1 MENIIIFG
9 IIIVSVIVNIVK
21 NYKKESEKN
30 SKRVIIGKKPQQLNA
45 PASNNSE
52 VYPRPSNPTEAYESL
67 EYNSQTNQNQP
78 NTEDLYI
85 SDYIA
90 QYDAEMEE
98 LTENRSDEASCS
110 SINIAFETTDELK
123 KAVLYSTIL
132 ERKF

>member
-30 SKRVIIGKKPQQLNA
+30 SKRVIIGKKPQQVNS
-45 PASNNSE
+45 PASNSE
-52 VYPRPSNPTEAYESL
+52 DSPYSFNPSETYESL
-67 EYNSQTNQNQP
+67 EYNSQTVQNQP
-78 NTEDLYI
+78 RANGLST

-90 QYDAEMEE
+90 KYNAEMEE
-98 LTENRSDEASCS
+98 LTENTSDEPSRS
-110 SINIAFETTDELK
+110 SINIAFETNDELK